1 MMLSVLTMIKL
12 FCSEVFYKMGYV
24 LYIKELYEGS
34 ASLSLLF
41 LFQIFWNIC
50 PILSAE
56 NVVGLMMTKN
66 KIKMNSSNI
75 IFIMIISVRQSTS
88 RDAK

>member
-1 MMLSVLTMIKL
+1 
-12 FCSEVFYKMGYV
+12 MGYV

-41 LFQIFWNIC
+41 LFKIFSNIC

-56 NVVGLMMTKN
+56 NVVALMMTKN